1 MEVPLAC
8 LGSMAIV
15 IQPNGLGNTRPKFY
29 KFFLTCCFPTLQIS
43 LTTLALFF
51 YLAVRLLLRHGA
63 DPTKKN
69 RDGHTPVDLVKEG
82 DQDVLDLLRGDSA
95 LLDAAKKGNLGR
107 VQKLL
112 TPENVNCRDSQVRT
126 EDLSFS

>member
-1 MEVPLAC
+1 M
-8 LGSMAIV
+8 
-15 IQPNGLGNTRPKFY
+15 
-29 KFFLTCCFPTLQIS
+29 
-43 LTTLALFF
+43 
-51 YLAVRLLLRHGA
+51 RLLLRHGA

-112 TPENVNCRDSQVRT
+112 TPENVNCRDSQVRIYYT
-126 EDLSFS
+126 YL

>member
-1 MEVPLAC
+1 MNDSLLSLVA
-8 LGSMAIV
+8 G
-15 IQPNGLGNTRPKFY
+15 R
-29 KFFLTCCFPTLQIS
+29 S
-43 LTTLALFF
+43 LTTLVLF
-51 YLAVRLLLRHGA
+51 YLPVRLLLRHGA

-112 TPENVNCRDSQVRT
+112 TPENVNCRDSQVRIYYT
-126 EDLSFS
+126 